1 MRRLFLSDVHLSPRL
16 PDRAARLLEFLE
28 REAARADEL
37 YILGDLFDYWI
48 GPKHLDLPDY
58 RDALAALRR
67 TTGRGVRVLF
77 ILGNRDFY
85 MRRRFEDETGVR
97 VAPGRTSHRMEVA
110 SRKVCLCHGDYLEGR
125 RDLGFWIQELIRS
138 RPMEAFYTR
147 LPAGMQK
154 AGAEFYRRVSGAR
167 PRRPSDLEDAAVLA
181 EFRRGTDIIVC
192 GHVHRAQEIRSSVD
206 GREAVLFTL
215 PDWSDGASYLV
226 EEGGRWEFIAGAAGN
241 P

>member
-85 MRRRFEDETGVR
+85 MRRRFEDETGIR

-147 LPAGMQK
+147 LPAGLQK

-226 EEGGRWEFIAGAAGN
+226 EEGGRWEFIPGAAGN